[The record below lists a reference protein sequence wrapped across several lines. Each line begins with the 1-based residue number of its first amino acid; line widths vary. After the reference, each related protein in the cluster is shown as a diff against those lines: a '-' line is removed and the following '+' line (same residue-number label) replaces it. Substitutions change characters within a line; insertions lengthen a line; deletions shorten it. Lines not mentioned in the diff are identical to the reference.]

1 MRSLPLL
8 VGALL
13 TGCTGYDYVQI
24 HESFDI
30 DSEARAAL
38 ADDGIVVTASSDT
51 LFVGDGTAPVT
62 TIDLAALDLEITAS
76 NAHRPVQVNESGD
89 LVLVADREGAMGCMS
104 GARGAYAMTTGG
116 GPATTLVENCNGPMG
131 AHVGPNVAMNADG
144 VVAVSDI
151 VNGMGAV
158 RRGPVAG
165 PLSVLRSGTGEFYNT
180 SGIDIAGDGRVAVHM
195 EYFDGFAG
203 GLMRGTLTFDTPEQ
217 AKADIDTAVEK
228 LGIGSQ
234 PPHAIAPDG
243 LVAFSMNSNFTLNI
257 GGTMYPFV
265 AGVYVASPTQF
276 NTPKDLALVADLAG
290 PYCRFGA
297 VDIADG
303 GFVVFEAELDSG
315 ANCGTPFWDGL
326 FTGADPDDD
335 VVVVRGDAD
344 LGAHQ
349 YFDGVRLGE
358 INAAGQIAFVTTY
371 SEPLV
376 APIFVWRADPS

>member
-1 MRSLPLL
+1 MRALPLFA
-8 VGALL
+8 GALL

-24 HESFDI
+24 HEGFDV
-30 DSEARAAL
+30 DADARAAL
-38 ADDGIVVTASSDT
+38 ADDGVVVTASVDA
-51 LFVGDGTAPVT
+51 LFVGDGTAPAS
-62 TIDLAALDLEITAS
+62 TIDLAALDLEMTAS
-76 NAHRPVQVNESGD
+76 NANRPVQVRDTGD
-89 LVLVADREGAMGCMS
+89 LVIVADRGSAPGC
-104 GARGAYAMTTGG
+104 GGGGRGAYALTTSG
-116 GPATTLVENCNGPMG
+116 GPATALVENCDGPG
-131 AHVGPNVAMNADG
+131 ARVGPNIAMNADG

-151 VNGMGAV
+151 VNGAGAV

-165 PLSVLRSGTGEFYNT
+165 PLAVLRSGTGEFYNT

-203 GLMRGTLTFDTPEQ
+203 GLMRGTLAFDTPEQ

-243 LVAFSMNSNFTLNI
+243 LVAFSMNSDFTLNI

-276 NTPKDLALVADLAG
+276 NTPKDLELVADLTG

-303 GFVVFEAELDSG
+303 GFVVFEAELDAG
-315 ANCGTPFWDGL
+315 ANCGTTFWDGL
-326 FTGADPDDD
+326 FTGDDPDED

-349 YFDGVRLGE
+349 
-358 INAAGQIAFVTTY
+358 
-371 SEPLV
+371 
-376 APIFVWRADPS
+376 

>member
-1 MRSLPLL
+1 MRKILL
-8 VGALL
+8 VGAALS
-13 TGCTGYDYVQI
+13 GCTGYDYVQI

-30 DSEARAAL
+30 DAEARAAL
-38 ADDGIVVTASSDT
+38 ADDGVVVAASADA
-51 LFVGDGTAPVT
+51 LFVGDGTAAAS

-76 NAHRPVQVNESGD
+76 NAHRPVQVRDTGD
-89 LVLVADREGAMGCMS
+89 LVLVADRGAVMGC
-104 GARGAYAMTTGG
+104 GGGGRGAYALTTSG
-116 GPATTLVENCNGPMG
+116 GPATTLVEHCDGPG
-131 AHVGPNVAMNADG
+131 ARVGPNIAMNASG
-144 VVAVSDI
+144 TVAVSDI
-151 VNGMGAV
+151 VNGAGAV
-158 RRGPVAG
+158 QRGPVAG
-165 PLSVLRSGTGEFYNT
+165 PLAVLRSGTGEFYNT
-180 SGIDIAGDGRVAVHM
+180 SGIDIAADGRVAVHM

-203 GLMRGTLTFDTPEQ
+203 GLMRGTLAFDTPEQ

-243 LVAFSMNSNFTLNI
+243 LVAFSMNSSFTLDI

-265 AGVYVASPTQF
+265 AGVYVANPTQF
-276 NTPKDLALVADLAG
+276 NTPKDLELVADHTG

-303 GFVVFEAELDSG
+303 GAVVFEAELDAGS
-315 ANCGTPFWDGL
+315 NCGTPFWDGL
-326 FTGADPDDD
+326 FTGADPDAD
-335 VVVVRGDAD
+335 VVVARGDAD